1 MDKFELKEILIKL
14 HDSLDDNAAEL
25 MKDRT
30 DNEETGEIRSRVI
43 SALAT
48 LSDVVSKEI
57 YSIY

>member
-1 MDKFELKEILIKL
+1 MDKFELKEKLIKL
-14 HDSLDDNAAEL
+14 YDSLDDNAAEL

-43 SALAT
+43 SAMAS

-57 YSIY
+57 FYIY